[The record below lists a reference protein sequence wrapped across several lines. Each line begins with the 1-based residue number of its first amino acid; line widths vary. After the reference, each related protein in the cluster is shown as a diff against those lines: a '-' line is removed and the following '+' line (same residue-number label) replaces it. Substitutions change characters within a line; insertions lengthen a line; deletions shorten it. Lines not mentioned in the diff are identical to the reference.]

1 MLGEA
6 MQGKMKAQMF
16 YAPGDVRFEE
26 TDIPQIGDDEI
37 LVKVRAALTCG
48 TDLKTYR
55 RGHPTIIQYVPS
67 TFGHE
72 FASDVVE
79 VGRNVTKFKV
89 GDRVVGANTAPCFQ
103 CDNCKSQRYSLCT
116 NLQYLNG
123 AFSEYVAVPE
133 HILKYNYYMIPD
145 GLRYEYAALLEPLAC
160 AVHGFDTLPPRVGDY
175 AVVIGAGPI
184 GLMFMDLLHLAG
196 CRVISADLSDHRLEL
211 SKSFGVEATVNAG
224 DENYIDQVR
233 KLTDSKG
240 PQIVVEATGFPS
252 AWEAAFEMARPG
264 ATVLCF
270 GGTKAGSK
278 VTFDCRKFHYDEI
291 TLKGVYHHTPYHV
304 KWALDLLAS
313 GQIDGSKY
321 ISGYYP
327 LEKAIDA
334 LESIGRQ
341 EGIKYVIL
349 PSGTK
354 EDLGLR

>member
-1 MLGEA
+1 

-55 RGHPTIIQYVPS
+55 RGHPTIIQHTPS

-79 VGRNVTKFKV
+79 VGKNDTKFKV
-89 GDRVVGANTAPCFQ
+89 GDRVVGVNTAPCFE
-103 CDNCKSQRYSLCT
+103 CENCKNKQYSLCEH
-116 NLQYLNG
+116 LQYLNG
-123 AFSEYVAVPE
+123 AFSQYVAVPA
-133 HILKYNYYMIPD
+133 HILKYNFFKIPD
-145 GLRYEYAALLEPLAC
+145 GLPYEYAALLEPLAC
-160 AVHGFDTLPPRVGDY
+160 AVHGFDSIPAKVGDY
-175 AVVIGAGPI
+175 VVVIGAGPI
-184 GLMFMDLLHLAG
+184 GLMFMDLLNLHG
-196 CRVISADLSDHRLEL
+196 CRVIAADLSEHRLEL
-211 SKSFGVEATVNAG
+211 SKNFGTIAQVNAG
-224 DENYIDQVR
+224 APDYVEQVR
-233 KLTDSKG
+233 NLTEGKG
-240 PQIVVEATGFPS
+240 PQIVVEATGFPE
-252 AWEAAFEMARPG
+252 AWEKAFEMARPG

-270 GGTKAGSK
+270 GGTKKGSK
-278 VTFDCRKFHYDEI
+278 VTFDCEKFHYGEI

-304 KWALDLLAS
+304 QWALKLLAS
-313 GQIDGSKY
+313 GQIDGGKY

-327 LEKAIDA
+327 LEKTIDA

-349 PSGTK
+349 PNDSK
-354 EDLGLR
+354 EEWMKNRE

>member
-1 MLGEA
+1 
-6 MQGKMKAQMF
+6 MQGKMMAQMF

-37 LVKVRAALTCG
+37 LLKVRAALTCG

-55 RGHPTIIQYVPS
+55 RGHPTIIQHVPS

-79 VGRNVTKFKV
+79 VGKNVDKFKV

-103 CDNCKSQRYSLCT
+103 CEACKDEQYSLCE
-116 NLQYLNG
+116 NLSYLNG

-133 HILKYNYYMIPD
+133 HILNYNFYKIPD
-145 GLRYEYAALLEPLAC
+145 GLRYEHAALLEPLAC
-160 AVHGFDTLPPRVGDY
+160 AVHGFDTLPVRVGDY
-175 AVVIGAGPI
+175 TVVIGAGPI
-184 GLMFMDLLHLAG
+184 GLMFMDLLNLAG
-196 CRVISADLSDHRLEL
+196 CKVIAADFSDYRLEL
-211 SKSFGVEATVNAG
+211 SRNFGSFATVNAG
-224 DENYIDQVR
+224 ADDYIEQVR
-233 KLTDSKG
+233 ALTEGKG

-252 AWEAAFEMARPG
+252 AWEAAFDMARPG

-270 GGTKAGSK
+270 GGTKAGST
-278 VTFDCRKFHYDEI
+278 VTFDCKKFHYSEI

-327 LEKAIDA
+327 LEKAIEA
-334 LESIGRQ
+334 LDSIGNQ

-349 PSGTK
+349 PNGTK
-354 EDLGLR
+354 GDLDLG